1 MENRTGNRSRL
12 RERRLRHRMIE
23 VTKIN
28 GTKILVN
35 TSLIETVEET
45 PDTVITLTDG
55 KKIIVK
61 ESRHEVKALVRSA
74 RQEYFKEILNVG
86 TS

>member
-1 MENRTGNRSRL
+1 MENSTGNRSRL